1 MKVIDLFSGVGGMSL
16 GFKNQGAKIIM
27 AIEKDKDIAYSY
39 QKNHKETIV
48 INEDITKIKIETVF
62 REYKNEI
69 DVVIGGPPCQGFSQ
83 KGARKSIKDERNFLF
98 KYYYE
103 VVKYLKPKY
112 FLMENVPNLLTS
124 EKGFFKQEIIEIFQ
138 SIGYELDIKILNAF
152 DFGVPQMRK
161 RAFILGKLGENKILL
176 PVTNGEKNVVWDAIS
191 DLAFLNSGEG
201 KEEQNYLYETKS
213 KYQKQMRTSN
223 ILYNHKATCHSE
235 IAIKRLKL
243 VPPEGTRDSLPEE
256 EKTKSIYSGT
266 WSRMK
271 KNEPSVT
278 ITTRFDTPSS
288 GRFTHPYLHRAI
300 TVREAARIQ
309 SFPDDFI
316 FYKSKTSQMKQV
328 GNAVPPLLAEE
339 IAKVIK
345 KDYEKEE

>member
-1 MKVIDLFSGVGGMSL
+1 
-16 GFKNQGAKIIM
+16 
-27 AIEKDKDIAYSY
+27 
-39 QKNHKETIV
+39 
-48 INEDITKIKIETVF
+48 
-62 REYKNEI
+62 
-69 DVVIGGPPCQGFSQ
+69 
-83 KGARKSIKDERNFLF
+83 
-98 KYYYE
+98 
-103 VVKYLKPKY
+103 
-112 FLMENVPNLLTS
+112 MENVPNLLTS
-124 EKGFFKQEIIEIFQ
+124 EKGFFKQEIVEIFQ

-161 RAFILGKLGENKILL
+161 RAFILGKLGDNKILL

-201 KEEQNYLYETKS
+201 KEEQNYLYEAKS

>member
-39 QKNHKETIV
+39 QKNHQETIV

-62 REYKNEI
+62 REYKNKI

-124 EKGFFKQEIIEIFQ
+124 EKGLFKQEIIEIFQ
-138 SIGYELDIKILNAF
+138 SLGYELDIKILNAF

-161 RAFILGKLGENKILL
+161 RAFILGKLGDNKILL

-191 DLAFLNSGEG
+191 DLAFLNSAEG
-201 KEEQNYLYETKS
+201 KEEQNYLYEIKS